1 MGADKGKPR
10 SGVQSVELGAR
21 ILAAFASVR
30 GPISLTE
37 LSRAVGVPPGKV
49 HRYLVSLGRSGLVE
63 QQTVTGKY
71 ELGPLSLRI
80 GLSAIG
86 ALDPVRYASE
96 ALPRL
101 RDTIGHTILLTVW
114 GDRGP
119 TVIRLEESGD
129 SITMNMRVG
138 SVLSVL
144 TTAIGHVFLAYLPR
158 SSTQKLIDEERDRK
172 DETQSGRRISDL
184 DPDAISAEVRR
195 QGLAAVD
202 SAILPNVVAVAA
214 PVFDYQRALVAVV
227 GTTGLKPLLDTRP
240 DGPVAR
246 ALLDTTARISGR
258 LGFDTNAAPERV

>member
-1 MGADKGKPR
+1 MEEDERKPR
-10 SGVQSVELGAR
+10 AGVQSVEHGAR

-30 GPISLTE
+30 GPVSLTE
-37 LSRAVGVPPGKV
+37 LSRAVGMPPGKM

-63 QQTVTGKY
+63 QQPVTGKY

-101 RDTIGHTILLTVW
+101 RDRVGHTILLTIW

-144 TTAIGHVFLAYLPR
+144 TTAIGRVFLAYLPR
-158 SSTQKLIDEERDRK
+158 SATQGLIDEERARK
-172 DETQSGRRISDL
+172 DGTQSGGRISGP
-184 DPDAISAEVRR
+184 DPESISAEIRR
-195 QGLAAVD
+195 HGLASVD
-202 SAILPNVVAVAA
+202 SPMLPNVVAVAA

-246 ALLDTTARISGR
+246 ALLDTTASISGR
-258 LGFDTNAAPERV
+258 LGFDSGAGPIPG

>member
-1 MGADKGKPR
+1 MTAGERKPR
-10 SGVQSVELGAR
+10 AGVQSVEQGAR
-21 ILAAFASVR
+21 ILAAFSSVR
-30 GPISLTE
+30 GAVSLTE
-37 LSRAVGVPPGKV
+37 LSRAVGMPPGKV

-63 QQTVTGKY
+63 QQAVTGKY

-96 ALPRL
+96 ALPDL
-101 RDTIGHTILLTVW
+101 RDQIGHTILLTIW

-144 TTAIGHVFLAYLPR
+144 STAIGHVFLAYLPR
-158 SSTQKLIDEERDRK
+158 SSTQKLIDEERALK
-172 DETQSGRRISDL
+172 DGTQSGVETSGL
-184 DPDAISAEVRR
+184 DPDAISAAVRR
-195 QGLAAVD
+195 RGLASVD
-202 SAILPNVVAVAA
+202 SAMLPNVVAVAA
-214 PVFDYQRALVAVV
+214 PVFDYQRTLVAVV
-227 GTTGLKPLLDTRP
+227 GTTGLKPLLDTRL

-246 ALLDTTARISGR
+246 ALLDTTAGISRR
-258 LGFDTNAAPERV
+258 LGFGAEAAQAPN